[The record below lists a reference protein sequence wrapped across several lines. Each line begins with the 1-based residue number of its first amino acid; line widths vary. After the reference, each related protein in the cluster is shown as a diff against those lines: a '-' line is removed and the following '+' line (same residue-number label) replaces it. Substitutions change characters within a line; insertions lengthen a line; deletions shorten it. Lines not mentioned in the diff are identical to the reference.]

1 MVRIKNIGA
10 FLIWLI
16 GLLFIQQGNAQ
27 ITIQTQVLP
36 PYQSHIDAYVS
47 RPDLMLLTLTNTSSQ
62 SHRVQLTGHI
72 SGDNGISVRLK
83 DGVRS
88 TRPIEIAPM
97 QTLSINASDIAYLFD
112 YSNLIMEGIQ
122 ERDFV
127 RGTGLPEGFYTICI
141 QALNYD
147 DHSIKL
153 SPDEPMGCSMIAL
166 QNIEPPSIIS
176 PFNEQEVSSTGPQS
190 IPITWSTPV
199 GTPPTLEYLV
209 RIVEVYAGQNPN
221 EAVMNTTPIFERT
234 VNQNMLLYGPAE
246 PSLVPG
252 RQYALVVQARDPMG
266 KLAIRNQ
273 GRSEVVSFV
282 YGEDDELKLAGT
294 QESGSKASLSNVN
307 TEIERSFATHKI
319 IGEIRGALKNS
330 EATLDAVSDVHTLKT
345 SFGEKFTPNV
355 SSTLI
360 RTSENVNA
368 NLVSPTLALR
378 ADPTLG
384 TNYSSLGVGTFKG
397 LNSSTSQA
405 VVSGTNNL
413 STVGSDIAISPG
425 VIAAAITGGMAQVEV
440 SKVNVSE
447 DRYREDFPIENS
459 KVSLFGAVSRGRS
472 SLSPSGA
479 LNRLIATGETDD
491 QGQFSLELTDPQYTD
506 FSEFSQLFITVKHE
520 DFEIIDHEIDPS
532 VLNDDKV
539 IDIGTLFT
547 TAKTYRLSPS
557 VNLMSSKDI
566 ELSDENVKLTVYR
579 DQEDIQQNPYLKHEG
594 NLKGSQ
600 RVSRY
605 INGKTMVAV
614 AQVESNLSSTSL
626 MAPIFYSGNT
636 FVEIEPSTKQLKRR
650 EVKLVAP
657 EGQVSSKEVLVYSPK
672 FNLELA
678 APAVSGRVVLKAG
691 EHSIGI
697 GNAVVKVSYNED
709 DVIQVGTVS
718 FAQNINLQSSAG
730 LQAVVGNK
738 ANVGDMV
745 VQSSSS
751 LTSTPASVSPIPSAS
766 GLTYVAA
773 PMVSAHSVPV
783 GISSNGQLDASAVN
797 SATNWTTQ
805 ASSGMDIQG
814 TRSPSELAAGFLAN
828 NNMLTTR
835 TDSTGKF
842 YIGNLPLLKEGAK
855 YRIHLTRVPASYE
868 NLEVNP
874 KEKSMEFTSNSGK
887 AEVLN
892 FEVLPEMLQIA
903 GKVVDESN
911 KPVPNARLNFKGGS
925 VYFQSDREGKFST
938 EYMSGT
944 HTLVVNKTGYVPLE
958 QEIIIDKNVKVLD
971 RTQRPTQ
978 DLQILSERFNVNEA
992 LIATVGKTS
1001 VVKKSFTSSGNGPE
1015 EQEIT
1020 VQEHNV
1026 GSIGP
1031 LERLRGKV
1039 KFIVRDAEDPAVLIS
1054 GAEIALFDT
1063 LSTTNDKG
1071 EWTYEGLGGEVL
1083 VTVTP
1088 EESSS
1093 YVAEQYSINI
1103 EANGQLEEVY
1113 VDLSKGVKVSGKVSS
1128 SNAALAGAEITL
1140 DGRSYIHTKTD
1151 EEGNYSLFVPQGE
1164 DVLKASKV
1172 GYYTDSKAED
1182 FLAGEDIELNFD
1194 LRDGE
1199 GRNISTLLGFEIQLD
1214 ESKENP
1220 DDEEGAIWKGKFV
1233 NLTANQTLFKGSK
1246 GSELDFEKLK
1256 VTFDADGNAIPE
1268 NNQVVTTVKTIRLKL
1283 FDYLPVLLEGDEYI
1297 TVKRNPLNKG
1307 SIGGKLRLDGT
1318 SFLNKNLGLGFLGL
1332 KDTYV
1337 SPHAD
1342 TRMVDVEVFQEDED
1356 AGVPELTLNLVGLSD
1371 TTVASV
1377 DLYGFNFEL
1386 DLENS
1391 KVSQLGFT
1399 LAGSVKTPSLG
1410 IVQSTEIIVKELS
1423 INKDFEVNKFQV
1435 AESDLPK
1442 IKVKDWEIALGS
1454 IAFDDGDFEFAGA
1467 LKVDGK
1473 LSSSPLELEFSELKM
1488 AKDAI
1493 FGGTFHIPESGL
1505 DIFGVA
1511 SIKGM
1516 VDKPLSFTRI
1526 GNTSE
1531 YSLTGAGEFTFQ
1543 KLIAKTIKVN
1553 SFHVQTDGVF
1563 DLDIPVD
1570 IKADLGFAELK
1581 INGLN
1586 IGNPDGGKAFIEVQ
1600 GEFKTD
1606 VSMLSFEAANIKF
1619 QTNSAGNVTFS
1630 VDSISASLKT
1640 PVFDSSIALSIVD
1653 DDDKKGFAG
1662 KGNLLIPKT
1671 SIEAEVGFHYYKLT
1685 QGGVDLG
1692 AEFAAGA
1699 NIMISPTVSI
1709 VKLSGGFSY
1718 NTSNKDFAVRV
1729 GGAVSLTGMDRLMK
1743 LDNINLGVKSS
1754 NGGIVID
1761 GGVDLVVVD
1770 VATLAEA
1777 TVTLDLPN
1785 KHFTVNVK
1793 SSIALPKDI
1802 GRADI
1807 DGLMKVQWK
1816 NDKVFAFL
1824 GVKADLEVMKVI
1836 TAQGSLVLAYN
1847 LDQTKSNSDPEIK
1860 KYFALMDDDLAVYAD
1875 TDFSGI
1881 YLDVKKNLNFTPPK
1895 LDIKIA
1901 SVTASYISN
1910 KHILVYANF
1919 AKNDYKVSYSTNTSA
1934 SIDVAFFGMDVAG
1947 VNGSFQGSLSG
1958 AYLGSQ
1964 WSLNGNIAGSFEAG
1978 VGGNWRKASCNSIDA
1993 GWFWV
1998 AAKACISGYLD
2009 VGYRNRQLTFS
2020 AGLGKK

>member
-1 MVRIKNIGA
+1 MMVRIKNIGA

-97 QTLSINASDIAYLFD
+97 QTLSINANDIAYLFD

-141 QALNYD
+141 QALDYD

-166 QNIEPPSIIS
+166 QNIEPPTIIS
-176 PFNEQEVSSTGPQS
+176 PFNEQQVSSIGPQS

-221 EAVMNTTPIFERT
+221 EAVMNTTPFFERT

-246 PSLVPG
+246 PTLIVG
-252 RQYALVVQARDPMG
+252 RQYALVVEARDPMG

-273 GRSEVVSFV
+273 GRSEVVSFI
-282 YGEDDELKLAGT
+282 YGEDDELKTLAGT
-294 QESGSKASLSNVN
+294 QESGSKANLSNVN
-307 TEIERSFATHKI
+307 TDIERSFATHKI

-330 EATLDAVSDVHTLKT
+330 EATLDAVSDIRTLKT

-355 SSTLI
+355 SSTLV

-384 TNYSSLGVGTFKG
+384 TNYSSLGVGAFKG
-397 LNSSTSQA
+397 LSPGSSQG
-405 VVSGTNNL
+405 VVSGTSNL
-413 STVGSDIAISPG
+413 NAPGSNIAISSG
-425 VIAAAITGGMAQVEV
+425 LNVAAIAGGMGQTEV
-440 SKVNVSE
+440 SKVTVSE
-447 DRYREDFPIENS
+447 DRYREDFPIEKS
-459 KVSLFGAVSRGRS
+459 KVSLFGAVNRAGS
-472 SLSPSGA
+472 SFTASGA
-479 LNRLIATGETDD
+479 LNRLIATGETND

-506 FSEFSQLFITVKHE
+506 FSEFSQLFITVKHA
-520 DFEIIDHEIDPS
+520 DFEVIDHEIDPALLS
-532 VLNDDKV
+532 DDQV

-557 VNLMSSKDI
+557 VSLMSGKDI

-579 DQEDIQQNPYLKHEG
+579 DQEEIQQNPYLEHEG
-594 NLKGSQ
+594 NLKASQ
-600 RVSRY
+600 RVTRY
-605 INGKTMVAV
+605 IKGKTMVAV
-614 AQVESNLSSTSL
+614 AQVESKLSSTSL

-709 DVIQVGTVS
+709 DVLHLGTVS

-730 LQAVVGNK
+730 LQTIVGNK
-738 ANVGDMV
+738 ANVADMI

-751 LTSTPASVSPIPSAS
+751 LSSAPVSPIPTAS
-766 GLTYVAA
+766 GLTYVSA
-773 PMVSAHSVPV
+773 PTVSMHSVPV
-783 GISSNGQLDASAVN
+783 GISSNGQLDASAVS
-797 SATNWTTQ
+797 SATNWTRQ
-805 ASSGMDIQG
+805 ASGRTDLQG
-814 TRSPSELAAGFLAN
+814 TSSPNELVAGVLAN
-828 NNMLTTR
+828 TNMLTTR
-835 TDSTGKF
+835 TDSTGNF
-842 YIGNLPLLKEGAK
+842 YIGNLPLLKEGAS
-855 YRIHLTRVPASYE
+855 YRIHLTRVPSSYE

-874 KEKSMEFTSNSGK
+874 KEKSMEFTSSSGK

-892 FEVLPEMLQIA
+892 FEILPEMLQIA
-903 GKVVDESN
+903 GKVVDENN
-911 KPVPNARLNFKGGS
+911 KPVANARLNFKGGS
-925 VYFQSDREGKFST
+925 VYFQSDSEGKFST

-978 DLQILSERFNVNEA
+978 DLQVLSERFNVNEA
-992 LIATVGKTS
+992 LVATVGKTS
-1001 VVKKSFTSSGNGPE
+1001 VVKKNFTSSSNSST

-1020 VQEHNV
+1020 VQKHNV
-1026 GSIGP
+1026 GNIGP

-1039 KFIVRDAEDPAVLIS
+1039 KFIVRDAEDPTVLIS

-1071 EWTYEGLGGEVL
+1071 EWTYEGFGGEVL

-1113 VDLSKGVKVSGKVSS
+1113 VDLSKGAKVFGKVSS
-1128 SNAALAGAEITL
+1128 SNSPLAEAEIIL

-1151 EEGNYSLFVPQGE
+1151 EQGNYSLFVPQGE

-1220 DDEEGAIWKGKFV
+1220 DDEDGAIWKGKFV

-1246 GSELDFEKLK
+1246 SSELGFENLK

-1283 FDYLPVLLEGDEYI
+1283 FDYLPIFLEGDEYI

-1318 SFLNKNLGLGFLGL
+1318 SFLSKNLGLGFLGL

-1342 TRMVDVEVFQEDED
+1342 TRMVDVEVFQEDKN

-1377 DLYGFNFEL
+1377 DLYGFNFAL

-1399 LAGSVKTPSLG
+1399 LAGSIKTPSLG
-1410 IVQSTEIIVKELS
+1410 IVESTEIKVKELS

-1454 IAFDDGDFEFAGA
+1454 IAFDDGDFEFAGS

-1493 FGGTFHIPESGL
+1493 FGGAFHIPESGL
-1505 DIFGVA
+1505 DILGVA

-1543 KLIAKTIKVN
+1543 KLISKTIKVN

-1570 IKADLGFAELK
+1570 VKADLGFAELK

-1662 KGNLLIPKT
+1662 KGNLVIPKT
-1671 SIEAEVGFHYYKLT
+1671 SIEAEIGFHYYKLN

-1699 NIMISPTVSI
+1699 NIMISPAVSI

-1847 LDQTKSNSDPEIK
+1847 LDKTKSNADPEIK

-1881 YLDVKKNLNFTPPK
+1881 YLDVKKNLNFNPPK

-1901 SVTASYISN
+1901 SVKASYVSK

-1919 AKNDYKVSYSTNTSA
+1919 AKNDYKISYSTNTSA
-1934 SIDVAFFGMDVAG
+1934 SIEVAFFGMDVAG
-1947 VNGSFQGSLSG
+1947 VNGHFAGSLSG

-1964 WSLNGNIAGSFEAG
+1964 WSLNGKIAGSFEAG
-1978 VGGNWRKASCNSIDA
+1978 VGSWRKASCNSIDA
-1993 GWFWV
+1993 GWFWLG
-1998 AAKACISGYLD
+1998 AKACISGYLD
-2009 VGYRNRQLTFS
+2009 VGYNNRRLTFS